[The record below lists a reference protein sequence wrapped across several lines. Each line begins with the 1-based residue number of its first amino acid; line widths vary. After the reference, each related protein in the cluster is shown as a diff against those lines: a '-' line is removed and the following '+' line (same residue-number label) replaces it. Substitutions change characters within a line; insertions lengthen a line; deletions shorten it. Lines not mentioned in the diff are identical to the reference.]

1 MACKGQPGPP
11 AHTNN
16 PKQMDDPHT
25 STPGPDPSKEQHEKC
40 LNAPQRGQ
48 GHLSTQ
54 ERLAEG
60 RGCPRGAQPAPLSP
74 PSTPLA
80 SVFFPSSLQFIF
92 LTCSMMLPQTANNR
106 DRVSAKAISELIQ
119 SSNHLG
125 TEQPRAD
132 SSVRGG
138 AVRCPIPPA
147 QRGDQSL
154 QPSPACHMMFSR
166 PCWHC
171 FPPVQPP
178 VPLGA
183 AVQRS
188 LISAALSH
196 CPPALCSA
204 YQAPAF
210 ASPTFQP

>member
-1 MACKGQPGPP
+1 MAVPWSRLLALPVVTMLLQLRPQCWHQEQFPTVCEGHPGPP
-11 AHTNN
+11 ARTNN
-16 PKQMDDPHT
+16 PKRMDDPRT
-25 STPGPDPSKEQHEKC
+25 STLGPDPSKEQHQEC

-54 ERLAEG
+54 ESLAEG

-74 PSTPLA
+74 PTAPLA
-80 SVFFPSSLQFIF
+80 SAFSPSSLQFIF

-138 AVRCPIPPA
+138 SSEMPPFLLHREELRA
-147 QRGDQSL
+147 SGL
-154 QPSPACHMMFSR
+154 
-166 PCWHC
+166 
-171 FPPVQPP
+171 
-178 VPLGA
+178 L
-183 AVQRS
+183 
-188 LISAALSH
+188 LL
-196 CPPALCSA
+196 
-204 YQAPAF
+204 AP
-210 ASPTFQP
+210 